1 MFLAESYCAFFFL
14 WIILSQTVTDNTSKY
29 FILLKVLSNVGKPH
43 TDETAS
49 SLCFKNIACE
59 LIDDLLV

>member
-1 MFLAESYCAFFFL
+1 MILAKSYCAFFFL
-14 WIILSQTVTDNTSKY
+14 WIILSQTVSDKVSKY

-49 SLCFKNIACE
+49 IPCFKNIACE
-59 LIDDLLV
+59 LIEDLLV